1 VKHCLCCQKS
11 VTTQSLYNIDSRTAL
26 SSVATV
32 IYIDTK
38 NDLCVE
44 RLVEVADASLST
56 NDAGDASTN
65 DDARSTKVARI
76 LGRIKIARVN
86 DLSTL
91 SKVLHDVADS
101 KVVQLTFTKGVD
113 FETWDNR
120 KSF

>member
-44 RLVEVADASLST
+44 RLVEVADASL
-56 NDAGDASTN
+56 STN